1 MCQGLGEKNLWFKPA
16 GLLMSAFKRYGF
28 ECKIHNTQTQ
38 IFQIG
43 FELVS
48 QLCPNTLVVS

>member
-1 MCQGLGEKNLWFKPA
+1 MCQGLGEKNLWFKPT
-16 GLLMSAFKRYGF
+16 GLLMLAFKRYGF